1 MHLRRKSHHG
11 HFYEQECSEFTPSR
25 SSDDVEKSTA
35 HLDFDK
41 FGEGTDNFSWFQI
54 IASWPDV
61 EALIE
66 EFAKLGHPVAV
77 RLQRAEQLATAVE
90 SLTKNSN

>member
-1 MHLRRKSHHG
+1 MHLRRKSQHG

-41 FGEGTDNFSWFQI
+41 FGEGTDNFSPPLRRGQDPLVSI
-54 IASWPDV
+54 SGRRHRDQQPGKRRAHVAKQHSIALPGN
-61 EALIE
+61 AP
-66 EFAKLGHPVAV
+66 FV
-77 RLQRAEQLATAVE
+77 RA
-90 SLTKNSN
+90 